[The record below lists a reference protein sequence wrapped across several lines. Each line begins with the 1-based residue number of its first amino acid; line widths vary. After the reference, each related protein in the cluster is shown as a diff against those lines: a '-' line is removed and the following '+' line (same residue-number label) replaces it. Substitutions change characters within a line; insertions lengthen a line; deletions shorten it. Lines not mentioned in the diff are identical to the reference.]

1 MRIAQGLLKQAE
13 AARATAQ
20 ILRIVS
26 TEQKNQAL
34 LAIASALENSKES
47 ILQANLL
54 DLEACQLPDSLKDR
68 LLLNEARLQ
77 QIASD
82 VRAVANLPDPVGE
95 IVETSHLP
103 NGLVLQKKRVPIG
116 VIGVIY
122 ESRPN
127 VTVDI
132 ASLCLKTGNCALLRG
147 GKETLQTNRALIKP
161 IHKALALSGLPK
173 EAVQLI
179 NSPLRSQLKQLV
191 KLDQHIDMIIPRGGA
206 GLQRFCL
213 EQSTIPVIIGGIG
226 ICHLFVDESVNFQKA
241 MEVIVNAKVQRPS
254 VCNALDTLLVHHN
267 IASDFLPTLVTALK
281 AKGVTFRLDGTAW
294 NILKAESGTLF
305 QKAVEQ
311 DWATEWL
318 SLVLGIKVVDSL
330 EEAISHIEKYS
341 TRHSDGIL
349 TDNPHHASTFVEAV
363 DSAAVYIN
371 ASTRFTDGGQFGLGA
386 EVAVSTQKL
395 HARGPMGLKELTTYK
410 WIVEGNYHVRS

>member
-13 AARATAQ
+13 AARATAH
-20 ILRIVS
+20 ILRTVS

-34 LAIASALENSKES
+34 LAIADALEAAEEA

-54 DLEACQLPDSLKDR
+54 DLEASHLPDSLKDR
-68 LLLNEARLQ
+68 LLLNDARLK

-82 VRAVANLPDPVGE
+82 VRAVATLPDPVGE
-95 IVETSHLP
+95 IFETSHLP

-147 GKETLQTNRALIKP
+147 GKETLQTNRALLKP
-161 IHKALALSGLPK
+161 IQKALALSGLPK

-191 KLDQHIDMIIPRGGA
+191 KLDQYIDMIIPRGGA
-206 GLQRFCL
+206 GLHRFCL
-213 EQSTIPVIIGGIG
+213 DESTIPVITGGIG
-226 ICHLFVDESVNFQKA
+226 ICHLFVDETANLPKA

-254 VCNALDTLLVHHN
+254 VCNALDTLLVHHK
-267 IASDFLPTLVTALK
+267 IASTFLPTLVAALK
-281 AKGVTFRLDGTAW
+281 AKGVAFRLDERAW
-294 NILKAESGTLF
+294 NILKAENSILF
-305 QKAVEQ
+305 QKAVDQ
-311 DWATEWL
+311 DWSTEWL
-318 SLVLGIKVVDSL
+318 SLVLGIKIVDSL

-363 DSAAVYIN
+363 DSAAVYVN
-371 ASTRFTDGGQFGLGA
+371 ASTRFTDGSQFGLGA